1 MFLKLK
7 QMFLT
12 RSELGN
18 RVNAP
23 PYSYFNEMMVEVF
36 HKGEAAK
43 NIVFHSDVYFV
54 RSALEKHTGYVIP
67 LPVVEKAMLEEGWYE
82 GKVNRR
88 KK

>member
-1 MFLKLK
+1 
-7 QMFLT
+7 MFLT

-23 PYSYFNEMMVEVF
+23 PYSYFNEMLVEVF

-54 RSALEKHTGYVIP
+54 KAALEKHTGFVIP
-67 LPVVEKAMLEEGWYE
+67 LPVVEEAMKAEGWYE
-82 GKVNRR
+82 GKINRR
-88 KK
+88 RK